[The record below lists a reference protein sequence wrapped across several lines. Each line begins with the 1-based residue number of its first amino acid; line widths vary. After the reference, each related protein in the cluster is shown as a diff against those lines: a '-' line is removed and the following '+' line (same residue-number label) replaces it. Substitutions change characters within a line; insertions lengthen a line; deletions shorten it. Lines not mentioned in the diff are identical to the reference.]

1 MEIGFFFKNWGIRPS
16 QIFDPV
22 NWGQMNIESESHSD
36 SQIFGLGAPINFRN
50 ILWKYLQINIFQT
63 LNTIFLY

>member
-36 SQIFGLGAPINFRN
+36 SQIFGLGAPINFGN
-50 ILWKYLQINIFQT
+50 I
-63 LNTIFLY
+63 

>member
-36 SQIFGLGAPINFRN
+36 SQIFGPYQLWEYLVK
-50 ILWKYLQINIFQT
+50 ILAN
-63 LNTIFLY
+63 